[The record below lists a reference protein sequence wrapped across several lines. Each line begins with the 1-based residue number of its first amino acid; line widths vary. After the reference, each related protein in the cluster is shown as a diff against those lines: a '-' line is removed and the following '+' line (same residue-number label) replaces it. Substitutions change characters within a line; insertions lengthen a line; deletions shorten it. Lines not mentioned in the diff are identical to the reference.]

1 MCNMKKIY
9 WKYILE
15 LVLSLA
21 IFFLGIIVVFFVFG
35 GSVESIISYSCGFS
49 CTAIILMANREDR

>member
-1 MCNMKKIY
+1 MKKIR
-9 WKYILE
+9 WKYILK

-21 IFFLGIIVVFFVFG
+21 IFFLGMIIVFFVFG

-49 CTAIILMANREDR
+49 CTAIILMANKEDR

>member
-1 MCNMKKIY
+1 MKKIR
-9 WKYILE
+9 WEYILN
-15 LVLSLA
+15 LILGLA
-21 IFFLGIIVVFFVFG
+21 IFFLGIIMVFFVFG

>member
-1 MCNMKKIY
+1 MKKIH
-9 WKYILE
+9 WKYILK

-21 IFFLGIIVVFFVFG
+21 IFFLGMITVFFVFG

-49 CTAIILMANREDR
+49 CTAIILMADREDR

>member
-1 MCNMKKIY
+1 MCNMKKIH
-9 WKYILE
+9 WDYILN
-15 LVLSLA
+15 LILGLA
-21 IFFLGIIVVFFVFG
+21 IFFLDMIIVFFVFG

>member
-1 MCNMKKIY
+1 MKKIY